1 MSKSEMIRQYTQ
13 PERKH
18 AARRGDT
25 RRDAVR
31 PGSGRPDSVRSG
43 SGRSGSGRSGEDGY
57 ILIAVLFLAVMV
69 LIALSIAA
77 PKMAASIERD
87 RELELQHRG
96 KQYVRAIK
104 LYYKKFG
111 AYPPNME
118 ALEKTSEIRYLRQR
132 YKDPITG
139 KDEWHL
145 IHFGENKTP
154 TAMGFF
160 GQPLAGSTI
169 AGIGPGGV
177 GTSAGGGLFGNS
189 GAGSN
194 GGFGSSSGFG
204 STSGLG
210 SNSGLN
216 STSGQGSSNSAGGG
230 SGTNGTGNGSTSGTD
245 PNAPNGSSGN
255 SGSSTSGSSTTS
267 GFGSNSSGNNQTF
280 GGGGIIGIESTSPK
294 QAILE
299 YKKKKH
305 FNEWEFVYDPLADQ
319 TTISNN
325 TGIGQPAA
333 PGGTN
338 GIATPGTFGNQPGSG
353 NLPPQQQQQQQQQQ
367 PTQPTTPPQ

>member
-1 MSKSEMIRQYTQ
+1 MSKSAMILQHTQ
-13 PERKH
+13 AERKH
-18 AARRGDT
+18 PALRGDT
-25 RRDAVR
+25 CRDAVR
-31 PGSGRPDSVRSG
+31 PGSRRPG
-43 SGRSGSGRSGEDGY
+43 SSRHGSGRSGEDGY

-118 ALEKTSEIRYLRQR
+118 ALEKTSEIRYLRKR

-189 GAGSN
+189 GASSN

-216 STSGQGSSNSAGGG
+216 STSGQGASNSAGGA
-230 SGTNGTGNGSTSGTD
+230 SGTNGTGTGNGTTSGTD
-245 PNAPNGSSGN
+245 PNAPNGG
-255 SGSSTSGSSTTS
+255 SGSSGSGSSGSSTTS
-267 GFGSNSSGNNQTF
+267 GFGSGNNQTF

-338 GIATPGTFGNQPGSG
+338 GIATPGTFGNPPATT
-353 NLPPQQQQQQQQQQ
+353 NLPPQQQQQ
-367 PTQPTTPPQ
+367 PTQPTPPTTPPQ

>member
-1 MSKSEMIRQYTQ
+1 MSKSAMILQHIQ
-13 PERKH
+13 AERKC
-18 AARRGDT
+18 AAWGGQS

-31 PGSGRPDSVRSG
+31 PGSNQPGSDRPG
-43 SGRSGSGRSGEDGY
+43 SPRSGEDGY

-118 ALEKTSEIRYLRQR
+118 ALEKTSEIRYLRKR
-132 YKDPITG
+132 YKDPVTG

-160 GQPLAGSTI
+160 GQPLTGSTI

-177 GTSAGGGLFGNS
+177 GASAGGGLFGNNS
-189 GAGSN
+189 AGSSS
-194 GGFGSSSGFG
+194 GFGSNSGFG

-216 STSGQGSSNSAGGG
+216 STSGQGSSNNAGAT
-230 SGTNGTGNGSTSGTD
+230 SGANGTGTGNGTTSGTD
-245 PNAPNGSSGN
+245 PNAPNGSSG
-255 SGSSTSGSSTTS
+255 SSGSSTTS

-338 GIATPGTFGNQPGSG
+338 GIATPGTFGNQPTNPG
-353 NLPPQQQQQQQQQQ
+353 LPPQQQQQQQ
-367 PTQPTTPPQ
+367 PTQPTPPPQ

>member
-1 MSKSEMIRQYTQ
+1 MSKSAMILQQSQ
-13 PERKH
+13 PECKH
-18 AARRGDT
+18 TARHGDT

-31 PGSGRPDSVRSG
+31 PGSSRPGSFRPS
-43 SGRSGSGRSGEDGY
+43 SGRSDEDGY

-118 ALEKTSEIRYLRQR
+118 ALEKTSEIRYLRKR

-177 GTSAGGGLFGNS
+177 GASAGGGLFGNS

-216 STSGQGSSNSAGGG
+216 STSGQGSSNSTGGA
-230 SGTNGTGNGSTSGTD
+230 SGTSGNGTGNGATSGTD
-245 PNAPNGSSGN
+245 PNAPSGSSG
-255 SGSSTSGSSTTS
+255 SSGSSTTS

-338 GIATPGTFGNQPGSG
+338 GIATPGTFGNQPT
-353 NLPPQQQQQQQQQQ
+353 NPTLPPQQQQQQQP